1 MILLGIIGGTSVV
14 VEMLR
19 YMGEPNNFAD
29 DMTDDR
35 LQMMNASSTLE
46 LGLKTFIFDII
57 FVDLVVVI
65 LLLCMS
71 KNTYMRIV

>member
-1 MILLGIIGGTSVV
+1 
-14 VEMLR
+14 
-19 YMGEPNNFAD
+19 MGEPNNFAD